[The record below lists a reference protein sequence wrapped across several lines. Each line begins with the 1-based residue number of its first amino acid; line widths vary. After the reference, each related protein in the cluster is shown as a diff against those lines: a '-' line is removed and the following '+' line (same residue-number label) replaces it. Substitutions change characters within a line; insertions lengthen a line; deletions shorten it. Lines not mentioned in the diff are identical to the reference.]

1 MVKIKWFAAAGL
13 ALALNG
19 PALAENCA
27 NTTWTALAAT
37 ACLGSFVGNSG
48 SGSTV
53 PDELLFLNAQWPGF
67 APFSFAGKS
76 DDTDSGPFTSNPTVA
91 LDGTLTFD
99 APMTMPF
106 VISLK
111 AADQYSYYLFN
122 PLGPVS
128 SLTFNST
135 AGVSVNAN
143 DLPNA
148 LSHASLFTSPVPEPS
163 ALLLAA
169 LGLPAL
175 WLATRRRRQD
185 A

>member
-1 MVKIKWFAAAGL
+1 MIKSRWFAAAGL

-27 NTTWTALAAT
+27 DTTWTALAAT

-48 SGSTV
+48 SGDSV
-53 PDELLFLNAQWPGF
+53 PGELTFLNAQWPSY
-67 APFSFAGKS
+67 AAFSFVGKS
-76 DDTDSGPFTSNPTVA
+76 DDADSGPFTSNPAVA
-91 LDGTLTFD
+91 VSGTLTFD
-99 APMTMPF
+99 APLSTPF

-128 SLTFNST
+128 SLTFSST

-143 DLPNA
+143 ELPNA

-169 LGLPAL
+169 LGFPAL
-175 WLATRRRRQD
+175 WLATRRRRQN